1 MCTTSERERGV
12 VPSIHGQTDIEDP
25 CATPASVVEAGRRNT
40 RCIGRVGFAND
51 TMPDMLDVSRSFSEM
66 AVMMLRVSD
75 SILM

>member
-1 MCTTSERERGV
+1 M
-12 VPSIHGQTDIEDP
+12 
-25 CATPASVVEAGRRNT
+25 
-40 RCIGRVGFAND
+40 VGFAND